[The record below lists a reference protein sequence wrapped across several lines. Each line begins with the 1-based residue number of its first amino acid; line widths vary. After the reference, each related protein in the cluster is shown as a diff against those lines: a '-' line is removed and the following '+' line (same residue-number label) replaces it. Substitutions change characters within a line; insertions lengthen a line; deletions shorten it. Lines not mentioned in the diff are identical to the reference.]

1 MMSSKKYG
9 RGKYKNR
16 YSPYEIIRL
25 GVSYIATRIFYR
37 GAKLVCYPLYMR
49 GKKSLVYGKG
59 FSVGYGCR
67 FDLLNPE
74 KTTLYIGTD
83 CEIGDYC
90 HIVATESVTIGNNF
104 LCASKVFIS
113 DCSHGVYD
121 DSENCSS
128 PFVTPND
135 REIVSTPVF
144 IGDNV
149 WVGDNVVIMG
159 GAKIGD
165 GCVIGA
171 NTVVKEEIPNNC
183 IAVGTPARVV
193 KRYNETKKC
202 WEKV

>member
-1 MMSSKKYG
+1 
-9 RGKYKNR
+9 
-16 YSPYEIIRL
+16 
-25 GVSYIATRIFYR
+25 
-37 GAKLVCYPLYMR
+37 MR

-67 FDLLNPE
+67 FDLINPE
-74 KTTLYIGTD
+74 KKTLYIGND

-90 HIVATESVTIGNNF
+90 HIVATERVSIGDNF

-113 DCSHGVYD
+113 DCSHGLYD
-121 DSENCSS
+121 DSEKCSS
-128 PFVTPND
+128 PFVAPND
-135 REIVSTPVF
+135 REIVSMPVV

-159 GAKIGD
+159 GAKIGH

-171 NTVVKEEIPNNC
+171 NAVVKGEIPNNC
-183 IAVGTPARVV
+183 IAVGAPARVV
-193 KRYNETKKC
+193 KRYNEAEKR